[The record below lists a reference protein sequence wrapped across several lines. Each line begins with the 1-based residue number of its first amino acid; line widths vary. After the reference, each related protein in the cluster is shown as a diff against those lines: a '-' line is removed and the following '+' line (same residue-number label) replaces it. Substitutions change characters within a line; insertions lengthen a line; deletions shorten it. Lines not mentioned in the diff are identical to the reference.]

1 MLKPFIILS
10 ISLSLIS
17 LNTSPNRAS
26 IQIKKENLIDIKS
39 NDTSHLTNQI
49 IPIYELKD
57 ANDLNG
63 FFSYKP
69 VYVKLKINENIEVL
83 DTFNNNLGDLS
94 EFYTTYLE
102 GKYIPLIEINNDD
115 TALNYIEY
123 INNFYIKDAAIYSS
137 DLRTFKAFSENNS
150 LNKNYFIYDVSNYSL
165 NDFNNIDTL
174 INVSNI
180 YGVNIFTIDSM
191 NENLKE
197 ITNYF
202 HSFNKVVF
210 TKNNTENIEFFSSIT
225 SGSNGIITSNLDKLN
240 ESLNK
245 FSYDGSTTMKQIVA
259 HRGVVLDGINENSLT
274 SINKAIEL
282 NIPFVEIDLQI
293 TKDNEIVI
301 CHNDEL
307 KVTTDC
313 NDNSKI
319 SQKTLKQIKE
329 YNLIDNNGLNN
340 EKIPTLKEVFELSKD
355 TNLRFILEFKFDGG
369 FSTFN
374 LDVAKYVDEIVKKY
388 NMESRVLGITFF
400 KVYYESINTHMSY
413 TPTMY
418 LGAPNGESEFG
429 SYNDF
434 TKAINFFNKY
444 NTCLDLG
451 FDSGLKNQYFNYVSR
466 GFLLNSYTFTD
477 NSFISEPLNF
487 ATSDASNQNIELI
500 KEISSESKFYT
511 INSYRELNS
520 KIDFKLVKYNEEV
533 INENFSYQTIILD
546 GDMNSPY
553 LIVSGYYF
561 DEINNYGVYSD
572 AILVS
577 NLEKGGEN
585 INPYSYRNGELTPSF
600 NLDNYL
606 EELTSLTK
614 STDLNLILLS
624 TLIPLG
630 VICIGS
636 IIFLLI
642 YRKKKIHKN

>member
-1 MLKPFIILS
+1 MLKPFIILF
-10 ISLSLIS
+10 ISLSVIS

-26 IQIKKENLIDIKS
+26 IQIKKEDLIDIKS

-69 VYVKLKINENIEVL
+69 VYVKFKINENIEVL
-83 DTFNNNLGDLS
+83 DTFNNNLGDFS

-115 TALNYIEY
+115 IALNYIEY

-137 DLRTFKAFSENNS
+137 DLRIFKAFSENNS
-150 LNKNYFIYDVSNYSL
+150 LNKNYFVYDVSNYNL

-202 HSFNKVVF
+202 HSFNKVVY
-210 TKNNTENIEFFSSIT
+210 TKNNTENIELFNSIT

-245 FSYDGSTTMKQIVA
+245 FSNDGTTTMKQIAA

-274 SINKAIEL
+274 SISKAIEL

-340 EKIPTLKEVFELSKD
+340 EKIPTLNEVFELSKD

-374 LDVAKYVDEIVKKY
+374 LDVAKYVDEIVKDY

-413 TPTMY
+413 MPTMY

-466 GFLLNSYTFTD
+466 GFLLNSYTFTN

-487 ATSDASNQNIELI
+487 ATSDASDQNIELI
-500 KEISSESKFYT
+500 KEIISESKFYT
-511 INSYRELNS
+511 INSYSELDS

>member
-10 ISLSLIS
+10 ISLSLLS

-26 IQIKKENLIDIKS
+26 IQIEKEDLIDIKS

-69 VYVKLKINENIEVL
+69 VYVKFKINENIEVL

-115 TALNYIEY
+115 IALNYIEF

-137 DLRTFKAFSENNS
+137 DLRIFKAFSENNS
-150 LNKNYFIYDVSNYSL
+150 LNKNYFVYDVSNYNL

-210 TKNNTENIEFFSSIT
+210 TKNNKENIEFFNSIT

-245 FSYDGSTTMKQIVA
+245 FSNDGTTTMKQIVA

-274 SINKAIEL
+274 SISKAIEL

-293 TKDNEIVI
+293 TKDKEIVI

-307 KVTTDC
+307 KVTTNC
-313 NDNSKI
+313 NYNTNI
-319 SQKTLKQIKE
+319 SQKTIKQIK
-329 YNLIDNNGLNN
+329 
-340 EKIPTLKEVFELSKD
+340 
-355 TNLRFILEFKFDGG
+355 
-369 FSTFN
+369 
-374 LDVAKYVDEIVKKY
+374 KY
-388 NMESRVLGITFF
+388 N
-400 KVYYESINTHMSY
+400 
-413 TPTMY
+413 
-418 LGAPNGESEFG
+418 
-429 SYNDF
+429 
-434 TKAINFFNKY
+434 
-444 NTCLDLG
+444 
-451 FDSGLKNQYFNYVSR
+451 
-466 GFLLNSYTFTD
+466 
-477 NSFISEPLNF
+477 
-487 ATSDASNQNIELI
+487 
-500 KEISSESKFYT
+500 
-511 INSYRELNS
+511 
-520 KIDFKLVKYNEEV
+520 
-533 INENFSYQTIILD
+533 
-546 GDMNSPY
+546 
-553 LIVSGYYF
+553 
-561 DEINNYGVYSD
+561 
-572 AILVS
+572 
-577 NLEKGGEN
+577 
-585 INPYSYRNGELTPSF
+585 
-600 NLDNYL
+600 
-606 EELTSLTK
+606 
-614 STDLNLILLS
+614 
-624 TLIPLG
+624 
-630 VICIGS
+630 
-636 IIFLLI
+636 
-642 YRKKKIHKN
+642 

>member
-26 IQIKKENLIDIKS
+26 IQIKKEDLIDIKS

-69 VYVKLKINENIEVL
+69 VYVKFKINENIEVL

-137 DLRTFKAFSENNS
+137 DLRIFKAFSENNS
-150 LNKNYFIYDVSNYSL
+150 LNKNYFVYDVSNYNL

-180 YGVNIFTIDSM
+180 YGINIFTIDSM

-245 FSYDGSTTMKQIVA
+245 FSNDGTTTMKQMVA
-259 HRGVVLDGINENSLT
+259 HRGVVLDEINENSLT

-487 ATSDASNQNIELI
+487 ATSDASDQNIELI

-614 STDLNLILLS
+614 STDLHLILLS